1 MATLGDKHMH
11 FGGVG
16 GGGVLGCTGGETDGD
31 FDNITIKPQAPNELF
46 KVIKEEVINLLGKVA
61 KDTGVS
67 KEEFVGKY
75 LDDVSKIG
83 VKLGIK
89 RRNRRSLPKDLQ
101 CLGRKIDGQ
110 QCTRSRRNGEEF
122 CLSHMKR
129 LPHGRIDDPTFAGK
143 EKGKRGRKKKEV
155 VYNEEE
161 YLCVHLELIRGV
173 QYLLDENDNVF
184 TYNLEAPKFLGKR
197 EEIEA
202 K

>member
-1 MATLGDKHMH
+1 MAALGDKHM
-11 FGGVG
+11 
-16 GGGVLGCTGGETDGD
+16 LLNSEGEAD
-31 FDNITIKPQAPNELF
+31 FDNITIKPQAPTELF
-46 KVIKEEVINLLGKVA
+46 KIIKEEVITLLGKVA
-61 KDTGVS
+61 KDNGFS
-67 KEEFVGKY
+67 KEDFVSKY

-83 VKLGIK
+83 VKMGIK

-101 CLGRKIDGQ
+101 CLGRKIDGH

-129 LPHGRIDDPTFAGK
+129 LPHGRIDDPDFAGK

-173 QYLLDENDNVF
+173 QYLLDENNNVF
-184 TYNLEAPKFLGKR
+184 TYNLESPKFLGKR

-202 K
+202 Q

>member
-1 MATLGDKHMH
+1 MYLKKYNLKNKFAL
-11 FGGVG
+11 V
-16 GGGVLGCTGGETDGD
+16 TGAGKG
-31 FDNITIKPQAPNELF
+31 
-46 KVIKEEVINLLGKVA
+46 LGKA
-61 KDTGVS
+61 CALALAEAGTNLILISRTKKD
-67 KEEFVGKY
+67 

-122 CLSHMKR
+122 CLSHMKG
-129 LPHGRIDDPTFAGK
+129 LPHGRIDGPTFAGK

-202 K
+202 Q

>member
-1 MATLGDKHMH
+1 MATLVDKHMH
-11 FGGVG
+11 FGG
-16 GGGVLGCTGGETDGD
+16 GGGVLGCAGSETDGD

-61 KDTGVS
+61 KDIGVS
-67 KEEFVGKY
+67 KEDFVGKY

-83 VKLGIK
+83 VKMGIK

-173 QYLLDENDNVF
+173 QYLLDENNNVF
-184 TYNLEAPKFLGKR
+184 SYNLEAPKYLGKR

-202 K
+202 Q